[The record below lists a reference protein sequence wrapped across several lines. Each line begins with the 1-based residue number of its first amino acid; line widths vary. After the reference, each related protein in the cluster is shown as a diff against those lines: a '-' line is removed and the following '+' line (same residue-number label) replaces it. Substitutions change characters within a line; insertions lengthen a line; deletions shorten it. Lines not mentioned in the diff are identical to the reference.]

1 MCDLK
6 LEISKFQEISNVSIH
21 TDLNFEL
28 NFCYSTIK
36 KKITCIEN
44 NLWFI
49 DFDNFV
55 ICYREKDFQFTKRKN
70 NYTENTR
77 FFANLEKKNN
87 LNLNF

>member
-1 MCDLK
+1 MNW
-6 LEISKFQEISNVSIH
+6 ISVILQ
-21 TDLNFEL
+21 
-28 NFCYSTIK
+28 
-36 KKITCIEN
+36 KKIIIIICIEN

-77 FFANLEKKNN
+77 FFANLEKKK
-87 LNLNF
+87 